1 MSVVKAKTAAHAARL
16 DMHAGRITDVE
27 ESLGSHVAA
36 MYVELSKK
44 NERIDD
50 LTEHLD
56 ELTEIVSVLVSA
68 VHKLMR
74 LSDEMDADFN
84 GRLSF
89 LEVISE

>member
-1 MSVVKAKTAAHAARL
+1 MSVVKEKTAEHAARL

-27 ESLGSHVAA
+27 ETLGSHVAA
-36 MYVELSKK
+36 MYVELRQVTGRVTELEGIVDVLLDVVDS
-44 NERIDD
+44 
-50 LTEHLD
+50 LT
-56 ELTEIVSVLVSA
+56 
-68 VHKLMR
+68 R